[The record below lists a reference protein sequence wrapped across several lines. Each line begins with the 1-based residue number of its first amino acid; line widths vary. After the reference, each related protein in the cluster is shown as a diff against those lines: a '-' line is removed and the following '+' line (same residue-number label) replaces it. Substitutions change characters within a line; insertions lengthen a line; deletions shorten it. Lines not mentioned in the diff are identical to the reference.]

1 MQSEHQIPKIVQ
13 SRLNS
18 MNGGHDWY
26 EDAISRLASDS
37 QGIKPSDSTA
47 HEVQRA
53 SQDEIP
59 AMIAHDNGV
68 DTRPDQ
74 PCVVRLSDIDYQ
86 ILQLR
91 AAFQLPPR
99 SIRESLNDSFMERCY
114 PWMPIIERSWL
125 EEGEERRISALLVQ
139 AVFLAASRVSS
150 SPTVAAF
157 ASPRDFYQRAKTLFW
172 TGHEQDALMTIRA
185 ACILNWYIPH
195 GPEQVSF
202 DTGKFCKKHR
212 FSYFAPPALNLPLL
226 SLTHLLLIFLH
237 AAIFTPFALKP
248 TSIRRLLTLRC
259 SRDPNRGW
267 SRPSDRSSQRA
278 AAREGKHYAKKIV
291 VESCGIFLP
300 PTSRRCRGLTW
311 EGT

>member
-1 MQSEHQIPKIVQ
+1 
-13 SRLNS
+13 

-37 QGIKPSDSTA
+37 QGIKPSDLPV

-53 SQDEIP
+53 SQDEMPI
-59 AMIAHDNGV
+59 MIAHDNGV
-68 DTRPDQ
+68 DTSSDQ

-99 SIRESLNDSFMERCY
+99 SIRESLNDSFMDRCY

-125 EEGEERRISALLVQ
+125 EEGKGRRISVLLVQ

-157 ASPRDFYQRAKTLFW
+157 ASSREFYQRAKTLFW
-172 TGHEQDALMTIRA
+172 MGHEHDALMTIRA
-185 ACILNWYIPH
+185 TCILNWYIPH

-202 DTGKFCKKHR
+202 DTSKFCKEHR
-212 FSYFAPPALNLPLL
+212 LSYFAPSPLNLRLL
-226 SLTHLLLIFLH
+226 SLLI
-237 AAIFTPFALKP
+237 
-248 TSIRRLLTLRC
+248 
-259 SRDPNRGW
+259 
-267 SRPSDRSSQRA
+267 
-278 AAREGKHYAKKIV
+278 YY
-291 VESCGIFLP
+291 
-300 PTSRRCRGLTW
+300 
-311 EGT
+311 